1 MKNLKTNK
9 PRQMNKTP
17 LKIIALIV
25 IPILIALIVRFVK
38 SDSGTSISNKSSAK
52 GKEDFL
58 KLSDKS
64 SIKILTSW
72 LLPKELLEVSGI
84 SWMDGERFSCIQDE
98 LGKVYIFNIRLNKIE
113 LEITFAEKGDYE
125 GIAIAGD
132 ILYVLD
138 ANGTIFE
145 IGDYAN
151 GNPKITVYKTH
162 LKKKQDAESLA
173 YDEKN
178 NRLLIAVKAVDFNST
193 DYKGIYAFDLQT
205 KSMEES
211 PVYKIDLSNKIF
223 NEVNKGKIENSIRP
237 SDIAI
242 HPLTGD
248 IYILE
253 GTKPKLLIMN
263 TKGKLISLYDLKGS
277 DFPQA
282 EGIAFSADGKM
293 YISNEG
299 GNKEPGNILQVELTK
314 AN

>member
-1 MKNLKTNK
+1 MD
-9 PRQMNKTP
+9 KTP
-17 LKIIALIV
+17 IKIIAVII
-25 IPILIALIVRFVK
+25 IPILIALLVRFVNW
-38 SDSGTSISNKSSAK
+38 DSGTLTSNKSDDK

-58 KLSDKS
+58 NSSDKS
-64 SIKILTSW
+64 SIKILTTW

-84 SWMDGERFSCIQDE
+84 SWMDEERFACVQDE
-98 LGKVYIFNIRLNKIE
+98 LGKVFIFNIRLNKIE
-113 LEITFAEKGDYE
+113 QEISFAEKGDYE
-125 GIAIAGD
+125 GVAVVGNV
-132 ILYVLD
+132 LYVLD

-145 IGDYAN
+145 IGEYNN

-173 YDEKN
+173 YDKKN
-178 NRLLIAVKAVDFNST
+178 NRLLVAVKSVDLNSN
-193 DYKGIYAFDLQT
+193 DYKGIYAFDLKT
-205 KSMEES
+205 KRMEES
-211 PVYKIDLSNKIF
+211 PVYKIDLNNKIF
-223 NEVNKGKIENSIRP
+223 DKVNKGKIENSIRP
-237 SDIAI
+237 SDLAI

-263 TKGKLISLYDLKGS
+263 SEETLISLYDLKGS

-299 GNKEPGNILQVELTK
+299 GNKEPGNILQVELKK

>member
-1 MKNLKTNK
+1 MD
-9 PRQMNKTP
+9 KTP
-17 LKIIALIV
+17 IKIIALIV
-25 IPILIALIVRFVK
+25 VPILIALVVRLINSDYLSNNK
-38 SDSGTSISNKSSAK
+38 SDDKV
-52 GKEDFL
+52 KEDFL
-58 KLSDKS
+58 NLSDKS
-64 SIKILTSW
+64 PVKILTTW

-84 SWMDGERFSCIQDE
+84 TWMDEERFACVQDE
-98 LGKVYIFNIRLNKIE
+98 LGKVFIFNIRLNKIE
-113 LEITFAEKGDYE
+113 QEISFAEKGDYE
-125 GIAIAGD
+125 GIAVAGGV
-132 ILYVLD
+132 LYVLE
-138 ANGTIFE
+138 ANGSIFE
-145 IGDYAN
+145 IREYRN

-178 NRLLIAVKAVDFNST
+178 NRLLVAVKAVDLNSN
-193 DYKGIYAFDLQT
+193 DYKGIYAFDLNT
-205 KSMEES
+205 KRMDES
-211 PVYKIDLSNKIF
+211 PVYKIDLTNKIF
-223 NEVNKGKIENSIRP
+223 EEVNKGKIENSISP
-237 SDIAI
+237 SDLAV

-263 TKGKLISLYDLKGS
+263 SKGALISLYDLKGA

-299 GNKEPGNILQVELTK
+299 GNKESGNILQVELEK